1 MTKYILILALAG
13 ACNGAIMSSYGGRYR
28 DSARARTVRIENYRR
43 EHDTSNKDF
52 RFCKLSVRKY
62 HPDSLCCA
70 VGWRCMKGCIL
81 WIQYGM
87 MRVRVKASDV
97 MAPGYNDTL
106 ELHVDVSW
114 RVYKALGVKH
124 RCEVIVTVDSQ
135 SLKIKM
141 KKLNIG
147 CGSDIKTGFVNADI
161 DASRA
166 GVDLVCSLEKIPV
179 PDSEFDVVWS
189 QHSIEHVPFATAR
202 LALREWYRVLKRGG
216 LLHVDTPN
224 IERNIKLFLQENWM
238 QDFNT
243 LTPEEKLYCSFD
255 GKPNKTLWLNFKIFS
270 SDKPFDVH
278 FGNYDAP
285 LLTAFMQEAGFTN
298 IKLIQYDPSLIL
310 EATKP

>member
-70 VGWRCMKGCIL
+70 VGWRCLKGCIL
-81 WIQYGM
+81 WIQHGM

-124 RCEVIVTVDSQ
+124 LCKVIVTVDSQ
-135 SLKIKM
+135 SLIKHKAM
-141 KKLNIG
+141 KSGKVTMRPVV
-147 CGSDIKTGFVNADI
+147 SFVEACQVGAPVDSI
-161 DASRA
+161 LHALEDEQISRSKA
-166 GVDLVCSLEKIPV
+166 LEVIR
-179 PDSEFDVVWS
+179 
-189 QHSIEHVPFATAR
+189 QIETFTHLFGR
-202 LALREWYRVLKRGG
+202 RGY
-216 LLHVDTPN
+216 
-224 IERNIKLFLQENWM
+224 E
-238 QDFNT
+238 
-243 LTPEEKLYCSFD
+243 SFD
-255 GKPNKTLWLNFKIFS
+255 IYEPLASELQKWWDDRFQHENTGTVFISSKATL
-270 SDKPFDVH
+270 V
-278 FGNYDAP
+278 G
-285 LLTAFMQEAGFTN
+285 
-298 IKLIQYDPSLIL
+298 
-310 EATKP
+310 